1 MSQLDIKRTV
11 ENITKGKTNVYTPI
25 VEAIVNSIDSID
37 QSGRED
43 GSIEVIFKRSPN
55 QPLNLESS
63 ALPDFSDIKVID
75 NGIGFTQENTDSFD
89 TLFSNLKVV
98 KGGKGYGRFT
108 YLKYFEDV
116 SVESVFKDSKKYKL
130 RGFEFGFDKEIVVN
144 DSIVDSDAKDTRT
157 ILYLNSL
164 KDNSLDKRI
173 ETISRRLLEKLL
185 IYFINDSYKCPTI
198 TIKEEGKNDVI
209 ILNDFLKKENG
220 EIQLIASQEAKLANG
235 GVEKDFQFKV
245 FKIFYPHNK
254 KSKISLAAHNR
265 EVTENPLSEY
275 IPEFSDDFFDE
286 FPKDDGTS
294 TRKDYIVKTY
304 VMGDYLDTNVS
315 LERSDF
321 NFNDRNNSFLYEFNK
336 ETIERKAA
344 EITKELFKDEV
355 KVRSEK
361 KLKKIQ
367 EYVAE
372 RAPWHKDYLED
383 IDITSIPFH
392 LDNKTIELEIQKVKY
407 DQETRARTQIEQ
419 IINSPDTE
427 IDESVNALIGQISK
441 AKLNELAHYVALRKV
456 ILDLFKK
463 SLEIKDD
470 GKYDLE
476 SAVHSIIF
484 PLKSDSDTTSYTNHN
499 LWILDERLNFT
510 DYVSSDKPL
519 NGGKTE
525 RVDLIVFGKR
535 SAFRG
540 ANEMSSPITIFEFK
554 RPGREDFT
562 DPSSKED
569 PVEQIIR
576 YVNDINDGK
585 YKTPTGRII
594 SVGQNTPFYGYV
606 VCDLTTKVTDWLL
619 RNKDFTPMPDNKGW
633 FKWYKNNNLYIE
645 VLSWDK
651 VLNDAELRNKIFFN
665 KLGID

>member
-25 VEAIVNSIDSID
+25 VEAIVNSIDSVD
-37 QSGRED
+37 QSGRSD
-43 GSIEVIFKRSPN
+43 GAIEVIFKRSLA
-55 QPLNLESS
+55 QPLGLEGS
-63 ALPDFSDIKVID
+63 ALPDFSDIKIVD
-75 NGIGFTQENTDSFD
+75 NGVGFTQENTDSFD
-89 TLFSNLKVV
+89 TLYSNLKVD

-108 YLKYFEDV
+108 YLKYFEGV
-116 SVESVFKDSKKYKL
+116 SVESTFKEDTKYK
-130 RGFEFGFDKEIVVN
+130 RRSFDFGFDKEIVINESV
-144 DSIVDSDAKDTRT
+144 DDSDSTDTKT
-157 ILYLNSL
+157 TLYFNKL
-164 KDNSLDKRI
+164 KDDSLDKKI

-185 IYFINDSYKCPTI
+185 IYFINDSYNCPKI
-198 TIKEEGKNDVI
+198 TIREEGKTDAVV
-209 ILNDFLKKENG
+209 LNDFLIKENG
-220 EIQLIASQEAKLANG
+220 EIQLISSQEAELANG
-235 GVEKDFQFKV
+235 ATKKTFYFKV

-265 EVTENPLSEY
+265 EVTENSLSEY
-275 IPEFSDDFFDE
+275 IPEFSDDFFEE
-286 FPKDDGTS
+286 FEKQDGTK

-304 VMGDYLDTNVS
+304 VMGDYLDSNVS

-321 NFNDRNNSFLYEFNK
+321 NFADRNASLYDFTREM
-336 ETIERKAA
+336 IERKAA
-344 EITKELFKDEV
+344 DITRELFKDEV

-361 KLKKIQ
+361 KLTKIK
-367 EYVAE
+367 EYIDE
-372 RAPWHKDYLED
+372 QAPWHKDYLED
-383 IDITSIPFH
+383 IDITLMPFH
-392 LDNKTIELEIQKVKY
+392 LDNKTIELEIQKVKFE
-407 DQETRARTQIEQ
+407 QEVSARSKIEQ
-419 IINSPDTE
+419 IINNPDKE
-427 IDESVNALIGQISK
+427 IDESVKALIGQISK

-484 PLKSDSDTTSYTNHN
+484 PLKADSDTTKYSNHN

-519 NGGKTE
+519 NGGTTE

-540 ANEMSSPITIFEFK
+540 SDEMSSPITVFEFK
-554 RPGREDFT
+554 RPGRDDFA

-569 PVEQIIR
+569 PEEQIIR
-576 YVNDINDGK
+576 YINDINDGK
-585 YKTPTGRII
+585 YKTPTGRTI
-594 SVGQNTPFYGYV
+594 SIGKTTPFYGYII
-606 VCDLTTKVTDWLL
+606 CDLTPKVTDWLL
-619 RNKDFTPMPDNKGW
+619 RNKDFTPMPDNMGW

-651 VLNDAELRNKIFFN
+651 VLKDAELRNKIFFN
-665 KLGID
+665 KLGLD